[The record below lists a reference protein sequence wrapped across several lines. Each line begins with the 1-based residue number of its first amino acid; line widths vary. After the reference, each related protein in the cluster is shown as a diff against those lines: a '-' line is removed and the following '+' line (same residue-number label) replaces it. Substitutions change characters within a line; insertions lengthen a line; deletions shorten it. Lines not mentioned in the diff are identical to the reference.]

1 MQINNSEEFRP
12 EPIPHDRSAPEIN
25 RPLTPLNKII
35 SRESQEPVFIESI
48 LHFNNNSKKRS
59 GIKLAL
65 LNWTS
70 ALIDSLVLISI
81 SCFVMIML
89 SLLMKTSAGQVIRF
103 VMADISVM
111 STFIV
116 SFAMSYWSY
125 LVLSRLWMGASLGEW
140 ACDLRLGQP
149 AERIRSDYALRV
161 MLRTTCVFMTG
172 LVLLPL
178 FSAVF
183 RRDLAGELSGVKV
196 YSLV

>member
-12 EPIPHDRSAPEIN
+12 EPTPHDRSEPEIN

-35 SRESQEPVFIESI
+35 SRESQEPVFIESL

-103 VMADISVM
+103 VMADSSVM

-149 AERIRSDYALRV
+149 VERIRSDYALRV

-178 FSAVF
+178 FSAIF
-183 RRDLAGELSGVKV
+183 RRDLAGEISGIKV

>member
-1 MQINNSEEFRP
+1 
-12 EPIPHDRSAPEIN
+12 
-25 RPLTPLNKII
+25 
-35 SRESQEPVFIESI
+35 
-48 LHFNNNSKKRS
+48 
-59 GIKLAL
+59 
-65 LNWTS
+65 
-70 ALIDSLVLISI
+70 
-81 SCFVMIML
+81 
-89 SLLMKTSAGQVIRF
+89 VIRF
-103 VMADISVM
+103 VMADSSVM

-149 AERIRSDYALRV
+149 VERIRSDYALRV

-178 FSAVF
+178 FSAIF
-183 RRDLAGELSGVKV
+183 RRDLAGEISGIKV